1 MGYEHTQLPQFNVR
15 PKPRNEKTTV
25 LSGDWRPRVVLRGWV
40 TPHYL
45 NILGVLYSSV
55 YMGSMQDAK
64 SVASG
69 AFSTVGLSVSLDDL
83 QVLIDRGWVTR
94 QAAKPPRY
102 KLTAAGSRSYDL
114 LYWAEQ
120 EGEFP
125 LKGPVP
131 LSPDEILERRRLGVV
146 ESENGPT
153 HRASDVEA
161 LRHQEVLRAIEDV
174 RRRQDNLVKVI
185 ELALAR
191 LDREAV
197 QAAEQQP
204 LDPFFTLPRRD

>member
-1 MGYEHTQLPQFNVR
+1 MGYEHTQMPQFSVR
-15 PKPRNEKTTV
+15 PKPRGPKDVV
-25 LSGDWRPRVVLRGWV
+25 LTKDWRPRVISRGWV

-55 YMGSMQDAK
+55 YMGATQDAK

-69 AFSTVGLSVSLDDL
+69 AFSSVGLSVSLDDL

-174 RRRQDNLVKVI
+174 RRRQDNLVKVV

-197 QAAEQQP
+197 QSIEKEPWEPSFPIPQ
-204 LDPFFTLPRRD
+204 RD